1 MKRILLLSCGAA
13 ALLFGQLASG
23 PPLPIK
29 LISEWAKLPKGM
41 YIGECSGV
49 ATDKDDNVWV
59 FNRGKSPILKF
70 DKTGRLLDAWENV
83 PVTSSHGI
91 KVDPDGN
98 VWTVDVGANSVKK
111 WARDGRMLMQIGNAG
126 GAAGTNE
133 SKDAFNKPTG
143 IAFEPNG
150 DFWVSDGYVNS
161 RVVKF
166 NKNGEFLMQIG
177 GKKGTG
183 DGEFDTV
190 HDVAIDNR
198 GRIYVADR
206 ENRRVQIFSSEGK
219 LINKWTNLGSPW
231 GLAYSE
237 KESAIYIGD
246 GYNNRIVK
254 VNLEGQVLG
263 TYGQYGK
270 IPGRFDFI
278 HHMAVD
284 SSGAIYAAEIKNW
297 RVQKFAWQN

>member
-1 MKRILLLSCGAA
+1 MKLILPLLACAVG
-13 ALLFGQLASG
+13 FGQT
-23 PPLPIK
+23 LPIK

-70 DKTGRLLDAWENV
+70 DKTGKLLDAWENV

-91 KVDPDGN
+91 KIDPEGN
-98 VWTVDVGANSVKK
+98 VWTVDVAAHSVKK
-111 WARDGRMLMQIGNAG
+111 WARDGRLLMVIGNAG
-126 GAAGTNE
+126 GTPGTNE

-166 NKNGEFLMQIG
+166 NKNGEYQMQIG

-183 DGEFDTV
+183 DAEFDIA
-190 HDVAIDNR
+190 HDVAIDGK

-206 ENRRVQIFSSEGK
+206 ENKRVQIFSADGK
-219 LINKWTNLGSPW
+219 LIGKWTHLGSPW
-231 GLAYSE
+231 GLAFNA
-237 KESAIYIGD
+237 KENAFYICD
-246 GYNNRIVK
+246 GYANKITK
-254 VNLEGQVLG
+254 VNLVGQVLG

-270 IPGRFDFI
+270 IPGRFDFV

-284 SSGAIYAAEIKNW
+284 STGAIYAAEIKNW

>member
-1 MKRILLLSCGAA
+1 MKRIILLSCGAA
-13 ALLFGQLASG
+13 AMLFGQAA
-23 PPLPIK
+23 LPIK
-29 LISEWAKLPKGM
+29 LVSEWAKLPKGM
-41 YIGECSGV
+41 HLGETSGV

-59 FNRGKSPILKF
+59 FNRGKAPVLKF
-70 DKTGRLLDAWENV
+70 DKTGKLLDAWENL

-91 KVDPDGN
+91 KIDPDGN
-98 VWTVDVGANSVKK
+98 GWTVDVAAHSVKK
-111 WARDGRMLMQIGNAG
+111 WERDGRMLMQIGNPG
-126 GAAGTNE
+126 GAPGNNE
-133 SKDAFNKPTG
+133 SKDAFNRPTG
-143 IAFEPNG
+143 ISFEPNG

-166 NKNGEFLMQIG
+166 SKNGEYMMQIG

-183 DGEFDTV
+183 DGEFDIA
-190 HDVAIDNR
+190 HDVALDSR
-198 GRIYVADR
+198 GRVYVADR
-206 ENRRVQIFSSEGK
+206 ENRRVQIFSPEGK
-219 LINKWTNLGSPW
+219 LIAKWTHLGSPW
-231 GLAYSE
+231 GLAFSA
-237 KESAIYIGD
+237 KENTLYICD
-246 GYNNRIVK
+246 GYANKITK

-270 IPGRFDFI
+270 IPGRFDFV

>member
-1 MKRILLLSCGAA
+1 MA
-13 ALLFGQLASG
+13 FGQLAGG

-49 ATDKDDNVWV
+49 STDKDDNVWV
-59 FNRGKSPILKF
+59 FNRSKHPVMKF
-70 DKTGRLLDAWENV
+70 DKTGKLLDAWENV

-98 VWTVDVGANSVKK
+98 VWTVDVAAHSVKK
-111 WARDGRMLMQIGNAG
+111 WSREGRLLMQIGNPG
-126 GAAGTNE
+126 GQPGNNE
-133 SKDAFNKPTG
+133 SKDAFNRPTG

-166 NKNGEFLMQIG
+166 NKNGEYAMQIG
-177 GKKGTG
+177 GRKGTG

-190 HDVAIDNR
+190 HDVALDNS
-198 GRIYVADR
+198 GRVYVADR
-206 ENRRVQIFSSEGK
+206 ENRRIQIFSPQGK
-219 LINKWTNLGSPW
+219 LLNKWTHLGSPW
-231 GLAYSE
+231 GLAFNA
-237 KESAIYIGD
+237 KESALYICD

-270 IPGRFDFI
+270 IPGRFDFV

-284 SSGAIYAAEIKNW
+284 STGAIYAAEIKNW